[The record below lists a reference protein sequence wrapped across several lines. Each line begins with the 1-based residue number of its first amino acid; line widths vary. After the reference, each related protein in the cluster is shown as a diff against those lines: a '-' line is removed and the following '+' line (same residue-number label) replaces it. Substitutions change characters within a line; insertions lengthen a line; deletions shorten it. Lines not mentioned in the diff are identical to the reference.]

1 MSRTLRPVLAA
12 VVAVLVTLLA
22 TTVVLVTAGGTTATA
37 ETKDGTA
44 TAAPDRIV
52 LSPTT
57 EPATSQAI
65 TWRTATSILTGGV
78 EIAPAADPQAI
89 TYVGAGSSTVEQ
101 LPGSRLVAR
110 HHTAIVTDLSPDT
123 AYRYR
128 VGSGA
133 GWSDWAELTTA
144 PTDPGTPWT
153 FLYFGDAQLGL
164 DAGWAQVADAAFA
177 RHPEARASLHAGD
190 LVNDGNDDGQWQAWF
205 TAMAPY
211 ASTRTLLTV
220 PGNHELYGDPDLER
234 YRSQFSYPDNG
245 PTGFDERTW
254 FTDLGGVRFVT
265 LDGNIA
271 GDAAAGRAQA
281 AWLDRVLEENP
292 MTWTVVSVHQPMF
305 SAAKLRDNVDQREAW
320 LDILEEHDV
329 DLVLQGHD
337 HAYARGHVREDGP
350 VYVVTNAG
358 DKYYDLDPPD
368 RNNWTINGAVR
379 DAAADK
385 ISSFQSIRV
394 EADRLVYRSYVG
406 VVGPE
411 ATPADARPGD
421 VLDAFSV
428 VRDADG
434 TTRVVDERG

>member
-1 MSRTLRPVLAA
+1 MSRALRPALAVFTAAALVVA
-12 VVAVLVTLLA
+12 VVA
-22 TTVVLVTAGGTTATA
+22 LVTAGGTTATA
-37 ETKDGTA
+37 DTKDGTA
-44 TAAPDRIV
+44 TAVPDRIV

-65 TWRTATSILTGGV
+65 TWRTAVSMLSGGAEV
-78 EIAPAADPQAI
+78 APVSDPQAV
-89 TYVGAGSSTVEQ
+89 TYVASTTSTVEQ
-101 LPGSRLVAR
+101 LPGSRLIAR
-110 HHTAIVTDLSPDT
+110 HHTVTLTDLSPDT
-123 AYRYR
+123 TYRYR
-128 VGSGA
+128 VGSGTR
-133 GWSDWAELTTA
+133 WSAWSEFTTPPVDA
-144 PTDPGTPWT
+144 TTPWT

-190 LVNDGNDDGQWQAWF
+190 LVNDGNDDAQWQAWF

-211 ASTRTLLTV
+211 AASRTLLTV
-220 PGNHELYGDPDLER
+220 PGNHELYGDTDLER
-234 YRSQFSYPDNG
+234 YRSQFTYPHNG
-245 PTGFDERTW
+245 PDGFDERAW
-254 FTDLGGVRFVT
+254 YTDLGGVRFVT
-265 LDGNIA
+265 LDGNIT
-271 GDAAAGRAQA
+271 GDEAAADAQA
-281 AWLDRVLEENP
+281 AWLDDVLADNP
-292 MTWTVVSVHQPMF
+292 MEWTVVSVHQPMF

-358 DKYYDLDPPD
+358 DKYYDLDPPA

-385 ISSFQSIRV
+385 ISTYQSIRV

-406 VVGPE
+406 VVGPN
-411 ATPADARPGD
+411 ATPSTAQPGD
-421 VLDAFSV
+421 ELDAFSV
-428 VRDADG
+428 VRDVDG
-434 TTRVVDERG
+434 LTRVVDERP